1 MNKAGLY
8 IHVPFCHS
16 KCAYC
21 DFYSLPAIDK
31 FGERYV
37 KALEMEWNLRRDE
50 VQGFSTIYFGGGT
63 PSLLSAEAVEKI
75 ARWLPDI
82 GVKGEFTVEFNPEDV
97 VTGKSGVSTAEL
109 WKNIGANRVSMGV
122 QSFNDE
128 ELRAV
133 GRRHTSRQAIDAYDM
148 LADTFGSDAVSVD
161 LILGLPGQTME
172 TLQESLST
180 AISLKPGHISIYILS
195 YEPGTRLWALRSVGK
210 VKETDSDI
218 IAQMYLLAHQVATQA
233 GYEHYE
239 ISNFALPGRRA
250 RHNAAYWAG
259 SLYLG
264 LGPGAHSFL
273 GTTRRYNPSNIN
285 QWLESIEKGS
295 TAYIDE
301 PESEIDR
308 INDTIMVRLRT
319 AEGLDL
325 NDIPPNVRKSFNDNL
340 AQLPEGRIK
349 LENNR
354 IFIPHEQWLI
364 SDDTISRLFLSP
376 ID

>member
-37 KALEMEWNLRRDE
+37 KALETEWNLRRDE

-63 PSLLSAEAVEKI
+63 PSILSSEAVGKI

-82 GVKGEFTVEFNPEDV
+82 GLKGEFTVEFNPEDV
-97 VTGKSGVSTAEL
+97 VTRKSGISTAEL

-133 GRRHTSRQAIDAYDM
+133 GRRHTSRQAIDAYYM
-148 LADTFGSDAVSVD
+148 LAETFGSDAVSID

-218 IAQMYLLAHQVATQA
+218 IAQMYLYAHQVASQA

-259 SLYLG
+259 SPYLG

-285 QWLESIEKGS
+285 QWLESIEKGG

-325 NDIPPNVRKSFNDNL
+325 NDIPANFQLSFNDNL
-340 AQLPEGRIK
+340 ARLPEGRIK
-349 LENNR
+349 RENNR

-364 SDDTISRLFLSP
+364 SDDIISRLFLSP

>member
-37 KALEMEWNLRRDE
+37 KALETEWNLRRDE
-50 VQGFSTIYFGGGT
+50 VQVFSTIYFGGGT

-97 VTGKSGVSTAEL
+97 VTGKSGISTAEL
-109 WKNIGANRVSMGV
+109 WKNIGANRVSIGV

-133 GRRHTSRQAIDAYDM
+133 GRRHNSRQAIDAYDM

-218 IAQMYLLAHQVATQA
+218 IAQMYLYAHQVATQS

-250 RHNAAYWAG
+250 RHNTAYWAG
-259 SLYLG
+259 SPYLG

-301 PESEIDR
+301 PESEIDS

-325 NDIPPNVRKSFNDNL
+325 NHIPPNVRKSFNDNL
-340 AQLPEGRIK
+340 ARLPEGRIK
-349 LENNR
+349 HENDR

-364 SDDTISRLFLSP
+364 SDDTISRLFLLS
-376 ID
+376 